1 MNIYY
6 AGIGS
11 RKTPHEILDI
21 FTQIGAFLAAH
32 GYILRSGAAD
42 GADDAFEK
50 GCDMVH
56 GQKEIYLPWKG
67 FNHSES
73 PLYEISSEAYN
84 LAIHYNPAIA
94 SAKSSVKNLMAR
106 NGYQILGKDLK
117 TPVRFVICYT
127 PNGDRIGGTAQALRI
142 AMDLKIPVFNA
153 GNYNGNIEL
162 LKKEFN
168 EFYKKWRV

>member
-1 MNIYY
+1 
-6 AGIGS
+6 
-11 RKTPHEILDI
+11 
-21 FTQIGAFLAAH
+21 
-32 GYILRSGAAD
+32 
-42 GADDAFEK
+42 
-50 GCDMVH
+50 
-56 GQKEIYLPWKG
+56 
-67 FNHSES
+67 
-73 PLYEISSEAYN
+73 
-84 LAIHYNPAIA
+84 
-94 SAKSSVKNLMAR
+94 MAR